1 MATEILP
8 RLMLFTAVVWLA
20 GCSPEHFDRPGADG
34 DEALYTSM
42 YPYYAEFCALSQIK
56 KKVGFGADIRG
67 EIGGHSVF
75 YLNGA
80 CRDPGTDYPVL
91 RLCNPTSGVSRADAL
106 GSAAHADDAQ
116 VGGAQAGVA
125 QTDGVGLSM
134 NAHFSNAKWVAIP

>member
-67 EIGGHSVF
+67 EIGSGIVESGRAGKIVDRRHHIVRAR
-75 YLNGA
+75 A
-80 CRDPGTDYPVL
+80 C
-91 RLCNPTSGVSRADAL
+91 
-106 GSAAHADDAQ
+106 AQ
-116 VGGAQAGVA
+116 V
-125 QTDGVGLSM
+125 
-134 NAHFSNAKWVAIP
+134 AHRN